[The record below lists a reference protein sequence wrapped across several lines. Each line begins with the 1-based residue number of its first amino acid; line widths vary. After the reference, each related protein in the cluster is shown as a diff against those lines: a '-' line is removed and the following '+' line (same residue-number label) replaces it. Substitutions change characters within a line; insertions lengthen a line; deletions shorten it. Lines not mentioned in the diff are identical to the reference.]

1 MRTHLMCCLDYQC
14 SLQKGLLKLI
24 VVDMLIASGHTQCV
38 AVSIVYG
45 SGSGWRNSEAGAGA
59 GPGTTTSVMPIPA
72 PHTSPVQCRG
82 IQSHV
87 SRKGN

>member
-1 MRTHLMCCLDYQC
+1 M
-14 SLQKGLLKLI
+14 I

-38 AVSIVYG
+38 AASG

-59 GPGTTTSVMPIPA
+59 GAGPGTATSVMPIPA
-72 PHTSPVQCRG
+72 PHTLPGQCRG

-87 SRKGN
+87 RRKGN

>member
-1 MRTHLMCCLDYQC
+1 M
-14 SLQKGLLKLI
+14 I

-38 AVSIVYG
+38 AVSGSIVYG

-72 PHTSPVQCRG
+72 PLTSPVQCRG
-82 IQSHV
+82 IQSHM